1 MADVEI
7 KKIKCASCKED
18 FDIEVYNI
26 INVGENP
33 ELRGKIM
40 DDSLFIHTC
49 PKCGNKH
56 FLFPS
61 VIYHDPN
68 RKFMIQSGNLPDLL
82 EGKEVMKNNAAGMNQ
97 DFLKDYSFF
106 GATSLPELKG
116 KIIILEHGLDPRYV
130 VTMIEYEALNYLK
143 LAKENPNFGRLLDV
157 FIAESNDG
165 KIIFDLRAERS
176 NGDVVSFPRPFN
188 NDLYNELKNNKE
200 LFDGTDPFLFETF
213 TAEKILGYNEEERRI
228 ARNYDHEI
236 AVLEYG
242 NNKLMASI
250 EEINVGKFLPGDHVV
265 FTVQTQNDKN
275 IIGSAIV
282 SSIIHTT
289 DYAFPYDISK
299 LGVVLV
305 KEVKTELNASR
316 IEGYNP
322 NNNELINNIRRYI
335 VSKFDPQ
342 FVPLPLASA
351 DFILCSL
358 DGEDNYTVHKD
369 GQVEYLAIY
378 SDQTHVP
385 AYITGERKVC
395 RFGDIVKYIL
405 GQTSRY
411 AGVVINPEL
420 EKVVLG
426 TSDLI
431 HYMFTI
437 NTFFDENMKALIKS
451 LNDVE
456 KNYLGTFAIDALKKI
471 YIDNK
476 SMDDTRREMNIGQ
489 HGMEQILSLA
499 FIRLKYI
506 VISRMNN

>member
-275 IIGSAIV
+275 N
-282 SSIIHTT
+282 
-289 DYAFPYDISK
+289 SK
-299 LGVVLV
+299 L
-305 KEVKTELNASR
+305 
-316 IEGYNP
+316 
-322 NNNELINNIRRYI
+322 
-335 VSKFDPQ
+335 
-342 FVPLPLASA
+342 
-351 DFILCSL
+351 
-358 DGEDNYTVHKD
+358 
-369 GQVEYLAIY
+369 
-378 SDQTHVP
+378 
-385 AYITGERKVC
+385 
-395 RFGDIVKYIL
+395 
-405 GQTSRY
+405 
-411 AGVVINPEL
+411 
-420 EKVVLG
+420 
-426 TSDLI
+426 
-431 HYMFTI
+431 
-437 NTFFDENMKALIKS
+437 
-451 LNDVE
+451 
-456 KNYLGTFAIDALKKI
+456 
-471 YIDNK
+471 
-476 SMDDTRREMNIGQ
+476 
-489 HGMEQILSLA
+489 
-499 FIRLKYI
+499 
-506 VISRMNN
+506 